1 MKSGYDKNKSL
12 QKDHMIPCVPSL
24 GILRVCTY
32 TCRQYL
38 LGQGLL
44 PLPQKAYSKIYTIVV
59 TVLSNNRDV
68 RL

>member
-1 MKSGYDKNKSL
+1 
-12 QKDHMIPCVPSL
+12 MIPCVPSL

-32 TCRQYL
+32 TWRQYL